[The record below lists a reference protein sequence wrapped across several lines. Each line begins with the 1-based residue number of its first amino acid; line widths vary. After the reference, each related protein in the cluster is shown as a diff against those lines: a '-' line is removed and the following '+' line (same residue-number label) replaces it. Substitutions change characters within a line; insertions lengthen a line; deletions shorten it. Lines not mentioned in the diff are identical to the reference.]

1 MSNPSGMG
9 GLGLSRGGLPGTQ
22 QQQTPMPQPQQTQQ
36 AQVQQPQLGLGGNP
50 FAAAAGFGL
59 PMPGMGGF
67 MELPGANL
75 GMAQNLQGL
84 QGLQGVQGLQ
94 ALQSLAGLPGLQS
107 FGLGNPAFAPVFP
120 QAQAPQAPTRGIL
133 GMQGSGPAG
142 TTSPSP
148 FGMLPGY
155 MDAGDHSSGLTAG
168 GLAQHAAYKGGFPG
182 Q

>member
-1 MSNPSGMG
+1 MGNPSSIG
-9 GLGLSRGGLPGTQ
+9 GLGPSRGGLPGT

-36 AQVQQPQLGLGGNP
+36 AQLQQQQLGLGGNP

-67 MELPGANL
+67 MELPGSNL
-75 GMAQNLQGL
+75 GIPQNLQGL

-120 QAQAPQAPTRGIL
+120 QAQAPTRGVP

-142 TTSPSP
+142 ATSPSP

-155 MDAGDHSSGLTAG
+155 MDAGDHSSGLTGG
-168 GLAQHAAYKGGFPG
+168 GLAQPSYKGGFLG